1 MTTYARIINN
11 VAVDVVT
18 ADPATLFYPTIAAEF
33 VIVPDGTVQGST
45 ESGGVWTPPAPR
57 PAPAATYKP
66 LAPMQFYLAFTPAE
80 RIAIKKS
87 TDPDVIEFWATYQ
100 LAVQTNTT
108 IDPNLISVQEGLDW
122 LATPTTATPAGPGIL
137 ATSRITQIL
146 NGVQQ

>member
-66 LAPMQFYLAFTPAE
+66 LPPMQFYLAFTPAE
-80 RIAIKKS
+80 RIAIKASADASVK
-87 TDPDVIEFWATYQ
+87 EFWATYELAAQ
-100 LAVQTNTT
+100 LNNT
-108 IDPNLISVQEGLDW
+108 IDPNLPSVQEGLTYLSVTDV
-122 LATPTTATPAGPGIL
+122 AGTTTPYIL
-137 ATSRITQIL
+137 PSRIAQIS
-146 NGVQQ
+146 NGIPQ